1 MKLRDPTHL
10 YEGDISPRT
19 ERIANILSIAGQ
31 PVFIPIPVFI
41 LLATKISDPA
51 KCILVILVSLLFVT
65 VIPTVVTYYFSIKLG
80 RKDGDIPDRT
90 LRYRPML
97 LGTASYMVGTGVLY
111 LMDAPRIMTV
121 LMLCYA
127 LVTLVMTIITVY
139 WKISIHSVGVIGPSM
154 ALAVTF
160 WPWGLLYILL
170 LPPIAWSRYM
180 LKRHTPAQLVAGAAM
195 GFIITG
201 IMFLLLL

>member
-97 LGTASYMVGTGVLY
+97 LGTASYMVGTGALY